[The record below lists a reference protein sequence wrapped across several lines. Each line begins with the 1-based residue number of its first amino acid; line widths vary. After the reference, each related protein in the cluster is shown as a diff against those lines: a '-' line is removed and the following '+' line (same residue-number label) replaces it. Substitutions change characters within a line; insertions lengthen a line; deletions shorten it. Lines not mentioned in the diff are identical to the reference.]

1 MRNIIELRLVN
12 SEKGYLKWASK
23 SNFVTQIIFD
33 NELVAIHKTKTTLTF
48 NKSSSEYVY

>member
-1 MRNIIELRLVN
+1 MRNITELRLVN

-33 NELVAIHKTKTTLTF
+33 NELVAIHKAKTTLTF